1 MQCFPIPWSCAQ
13 TSARSDTK
21 NTVMAD
27 KDTLTNLH
35 LLGWRHALTRMSCD
49 SQAVR
54 RILANV
60 PVSCQV
66 LSASPYLDGNLF
78 QYDDKYI
85 SATVR
90 PRVYGD
96 SILRFVSKQ
105 HPESAKFKIAGE
117 PFDIP
122 PTHGRAIKQVIHYHF
137 HPVLPFVMSYLQ
149 TFVAGP
155 QICIYTR
162 I

>member
-1 MQCFPIPWSCAQ
+1 MV
-13 TSARSDTK
+13 DGG
-21 NTVMAD
+21 
-27 KDTLTNLH
+27 TLTNLH
-35 LLGWRHALTRMSCD
+35 LLGWRHALTSMSCD

-105 HPESAKFKIAGE
+105 HSESAKFKIAGE

-137 HPVLPFVMSYLQ
+137 HPVLPFVLSYLQ

>member
-1 MQCFPIPWSCAQ
+1 MFLSVSSFADLCCVISSC
-13 TSARSDTK
+13 TRG
-21 NTVMAD
+21 VMAD
-27 KDTLTNLH
+27 GDTLTKMY
-35 LLGWRHALTRMSCD
+35 LLGWRLALTSMSFGL
-49 SQAVR
+49 QAVR

-60 PVSCQV
+60 PVCCQV
-66 LSASPYLDGNLF
+66 LSGSPYLDGNLF

-85 SATVR
+85 SAIVR